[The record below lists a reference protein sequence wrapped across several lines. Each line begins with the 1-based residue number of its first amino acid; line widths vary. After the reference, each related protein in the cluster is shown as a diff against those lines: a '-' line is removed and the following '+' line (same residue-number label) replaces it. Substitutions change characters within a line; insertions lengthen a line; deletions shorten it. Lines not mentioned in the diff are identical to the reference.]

1 MITYITAFI
10 FYTLAMVGILLVGF
24 VVYKKFNLGQMPN
37 SKSQIKVLDRCSI
50 APKKSLLVV
59 KVKDEKF
66 LLALDC
72 ERTTFLAK
80 LESKNSNN
88 IEEQDLK
95 NIQKNFNFQEQRKEN
110 IARLFESLNN
120 ENPSKRVQNE
130 IKITQPK
137 SEITINDISSR
148 KEEIKEETPQTPK
161 TGQDE
166 LQIARAQKFEK
177 MRKMKKLQELQKQFM
192 ELYNEKD
199 IQENIQSFQNSKEA
213 PTSQNRKILNRIL
226 EELNLEQNKNDV
238 RSQRG
243 IY

>member
-110 IARLFESLNN
+110 IARLFESLS
-120 ENPSKRVQNE
+120 ENSSKKVQNE

-148 KEEIKEETPQTPK
+148 KEEIKEEAPQTQK

-177 MRKMKKLQELQKQFM
+177 MRKMKKL
-192 ELYNEKD
+192 
-199 IQENIQSFQNSKEA
+199 
-213 PTSQNRKILNRIL
+213 
-226 EELNLEQNKNDV
+226 
-238 RSQRG
+238 
-243 IY
+243 